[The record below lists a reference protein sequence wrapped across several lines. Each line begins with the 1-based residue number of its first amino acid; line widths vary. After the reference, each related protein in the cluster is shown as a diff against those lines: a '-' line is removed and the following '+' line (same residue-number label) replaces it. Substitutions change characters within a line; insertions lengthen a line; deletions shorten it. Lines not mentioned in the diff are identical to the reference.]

1 MSKETQRTAVFGGG
15 CFWCTEATFEML
27 KGVHSVIPGYAGGS
41 SLNPTY
47 EAVCGGTT
55 GHAEVIKI
63 EFDPGV
69 ITYEDLLTVFFSVHD
84 PTTPNRQG
92 NDVGT
97 QYRSIILYTNEE
109 QKQQAEQF
117 IQKLQNKEFTGRLIV
132 TEVRP
137 LEHFYEAENYHHHY
151 FKNNPEKAYCQL
163 VIDPKVTKLKK
174 RFGELVK

>member
-69 ITYEDLLTVFFSVHD
+69 ISYEDLLTVFFAVHD

-97 QYRSIILYTNEE
+97 QYRSIILYTDE
-109 QKQQAEQF
+109 QQKIQAENVVSE
-117 IQKLQNKEFTGRLIV
+117 LSKEGDRVV
-132 TEVRP
+132 TEIKP
-137 LEHFYEAENYHHHY
+137 LEKFHPAEDYHKDY
-151 FKNNPEKAYCQL
+151 YPKNPDQAYCRL
-163 VIDPKVTKLKK
+163 VINPKLKK
-174 RFGELVK
+174 LKEKFQDILKK